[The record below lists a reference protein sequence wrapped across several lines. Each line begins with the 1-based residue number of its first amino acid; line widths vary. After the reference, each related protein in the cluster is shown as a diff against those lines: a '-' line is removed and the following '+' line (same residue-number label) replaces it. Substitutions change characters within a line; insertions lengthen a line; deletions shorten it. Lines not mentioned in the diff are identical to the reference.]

1 MEKTFIVYDL
11 QDERDWEEVT
21 LEGAKDKLRNMWD
34 YSTEMNDENGLT
46 EEEYDEFMKRIDV
59 ADVDA
64 LDDMLGG
71 VDFALREIDED
82 DADMIRERAIDDMV
96 ERYNGDYELG
106 QARAYTVGGQ
116 WTVSAMLTPDGFAV
130 SRYYNGDFMAADWN
144 LSYDAMIEAVREYV
158 VGIAEALKAEG
169 GGTL

>member
-21 LEGAKDKLRNMWD
+21 LEGAKDKLRSMWD
-34 YSTEMNDENGLT
+34 YSTEMNDENGMT
-46 EEEYDEFMKRIDV
+46 EEEYDEFMKRIDA
-59 ADVDA
+59 ADVDE

-82 DADMIRERAIDDMV
+82 E
-96 ERYNGDYELG
+96 
-106 QARAYTVGGQ
+106 T
-116 WTVSAMLTPDGFAV
+116 
-130 SRYYNGDFMAADWN
+130 
-144 LSYDAMIEAVREYV
+144 
-158 VGIAEALKAEG
+158 EG